1 MKRFFLLAVFCGIAP
16 VAFSADYSIL
26 DYGAEAGKMVT
37 SSIQAAVDKCSAEGG
52 GRVVLPRG
60 EWKSGTVELKDGVI
74 LYFEPGAV
82 LKGSTEREDYT
93 KNFIRAVKAS
103 NIGVEGYGTVDGSGS
118 AFWKV
123 NEKGYY
129 EHDRPVPGYML
140 YFEGCRN
147 VSVKGGRLI
156 NAESWTLHLL
166 GCHDVSVRDVIIRN
180 PLHGPNNDGID
191 IQACKNVT
199 ISGCDIYTSDDAIV
213 LKNRHPSYFHMP
225 CANVTVTNCIITTV
239 CNALKIGTE
248 TIGSFRNITFSNCTV
263 RQAQPTDE
271 LAQVRVK
278 EMKKPIRAISGISIE
293 SADGSDVNGVTV
305 NNIVMEDVRCPI
317 FIRLCNRGAGV
328 QKNNPPQPGRVRNVV
343 ISNVTVRNAW
353 FASSVTAIPGSYIE
367 NVILDNIIVTMKA
380 SGDAALAEKQ
390 VAEKEDAYPD
400 AHMWGDLPASSF
412 FVRHAKNIS
421 MSNLKC
427 MLDGSDVRPLCI
439 FDDVKDLTVTGLV
452 SDTNHSGNAA
462 FRLTGVE
469 DAFFS
474 TIHLK
479 GSPKFFYDLRGE
491 GNTNIHI
498 SDTDPTKV
506 RSEKSCSVV
515 QQTSFNL
522 L

>member
-1 MKRFFLLAVFCGIAP
+1 MKRAALILAFCLMASA
-16 VAFSADYSIL
+16 AFSADYSIR
-26 DYGAEAGKMVT
+26 DFGAEPGKMVT
-37 SSIQAAVDKCSAEGG
+37 GSIQKAIDKCSSDGG

-60 EWKSGTVELKDGVI
+60 EWNSGTLELKDGVI
-74 LYFEPGAV
+74 LYLEPGAV
-82 LKGSTEREDYT
+82 LRGSTRRDDYT

-103 NIGVEGYGTVDGSGS
+103 NIGVEGHGTVDGSGS

-123 NEKGYY
+123 NANGFY

-147 VSVKGGRLI
+147 VRVKGVRLT

-213 LKNRHPSYFHMP
+213 LKNRHPSYNHIP
-225 CANVTVTNCIITTV
+225 CANVTITNCIVTSV

-271 LAQVRVK
+271 FAKVRASSK
-278 EMKKPIRAISGISIE
+278 GKRMRAISGISIE
-293 SADGSDVNGVTV
+293 SVDGSDVNGVTF
-305 NNIVMEDVRCPI
+305 NNIVMEDVCCPI
-317 FIRLCNRGAGV
+317 FIRLANRGAGA
-328 QKNNPPQPGRVRNVV
+328 QKNNPPRPGRIRNVV
-343 ISNVTVRNAW
+343 ISNVTCRNAMY
-353 FASSVTAIPGSYIE
+353 SSSITAIPGSYVE
-367 NVILDNIIVTMKA
+367 NVILDNIIITAKGSDDA
-380 SGDAALAEKQ
+380 SLAEKE
-390 VAEKEDAYPD
+390 VAEKEDSYPD
-400 AHMWGDLPASSF
+400 AHMWGDLPSSAF

-421 MSNLKC
+421 MSNVKC
-427 MLDGSDVRPLCI
+427 MLDDADVRPICI
-439 FDDVKDLTVTGLV
+439 FDDVQDLDVSGLV
-452 SDTNHSGNAA
+452 SDDNHSGNAA
-462 FRLTGVE
+462 FRMTSVE
-469 DAFFS
+469 NAFFS
-474 TIHLK
+474 RIRLNGT
-479 GSPKFFYDLRGE
+479 PKYFYDLRGQD
-491 GNTNIHI
+491 NTNIHI

-506 RSEKSCSVV
+506 RSEKACSVV